1 MHAFDSVAWPFLI
14 KLLRHVGFPNGCIN
28 WVSVLLSTVST
39 HVLLNGSPGSRICH
53 AGGGGLRQG
62 DPLLPMLFL
71 LVMEVLHTLI
81 YMLDQWSLF

>member
-1 MHAFDSVAWPFLI
+1 MYQLG
-14 KLLRHVGFPNGCIN
+14 L
-28 WVSVLLSTVST
+28 
-39 HVLLNGSPGSRICH
+39 GSLVHGEHSRASKRVTGLQNLPCW
-53 AGGGGLRQG
+53 GWGGLRQG

>member
-1 MHAFDSVAWPFLI
+1 MYQLGLGSLVHGEHSRAS
-14 KLLRHVGFPNGCIN
+14 K
-28 WVSVLLSTVST
+28 WVTGLQNL
-39 HVLLNGSPGSRICH
+39 PCW
-53 AGGGGLRQG
+53 GGGLRQG

>member
-53 AGGGGLRQG
+53 AGGVRQG
-62 DPLLPMLFL
+62 DPLSPMLFL

-81 YMLDQWSLF
+81 RMLDQWSLF